1 MKDKS
6 WFEVLEPQISG
17 MKEQIARTEKEVE
30 IGNRAKSDVYDIK
43 ANFGTIQEQWI
54 SAQNQMNISKINLLA
69 ALNINKDSIDF
80 VSDGNSEIT
89 PNFINSK
96 EMIDNLVQ
104 KNPIFIENQKELEA
118 AKMKI
123 KAAKSDYLPTISA
136 QYQWSSF
143 FNKNLK
149 EDLTTNFS
157 TQFNQNKNS
166 QVSLGLNVPLF
177 QKFQVKNTVETAK
190 LDQQYTV
197 FENQRKLNE
206 LYKTLNVIAEQYD
219 NAIEKN
225 KILQQNFENQ
235 KLSFERSEEK
245 YKEGLMDAYTFFVV
259 RNSWLQANFNLNAS
273 KFDVM
278 QQQALINVFENN
290 N

>member
-80 VSDGNSEIT
+80 VSDENSEIT

-104 KNPIFIENQKELEA
+104 KIQFLL
-118 AKMKI
+118 KI
-123 KAAKSDYLPTISA
+123 K
-136 QYQWSSF
+136 
-143 FNKNLK
+143 KNWKL
-149 EDLTTNFS
+149 
-157 TQFNQNKNS
+157 
-166 QVSLGLNVPLF
+166 
-177 QKFQVKNTVETAK
+177 QK
-190 LDQQYTV
+190 
-197 FENQRKLNE
+197 
-206 LYKTLNVIAEQYD
+206 
-219 NAIEKN
+219 
-225 KILQQNFENQ
+225 
-235 KLSFERSEEK
+235 
-245 YKEGLMDAYTFFVV
+245 
-259 RNSWLQANFNLNAS
+259 
-273 KFDVM
+273 
-278 QQQALINVFENN
+278 
-290 N
+290 